1 MLEHKF
7 LDHDFGHSLDQIY
20 SVFDGQN
27 ITNTEVHIQEN
38 CSVNPLFA
46 NTVSDIVYEKQ
57 IPLVYQVGWQTF
69 MGVKIEVAPGAL
81 VPREETEL
89 LGATA
94 VKVLS
99 ERGSGQRAIDMCCGS
114 GNLACGV
121 ASKIRDLRLWASDLT
136 DSTVQLAGRNVK
148 SLGLSSRVVVVQGD
162 IFAGLSELALEG
174 NIDMVL
180 CNPPYI
186 STSRLAKDR
195 AYLLDNEPREAF
207 DGGPYGLSI
216 HQRVIKEALPFLKP
230 DGWLLFEIGLGQ
242 EKQLLHLFKRS
253 KAYGEVQFAKDIFG
267 VPRVALAQRIG

>member
-1 MLEHKF
+1 MVEHKF
-7 LDHDFGHSLDQIY
+7 LDHDFGHSLDQMS

-27 ITNTEVHIQEN
+27 ITNTEVHIQGN
-38 CSVNPLFA
+38 CSVNPLVA
-46 NTVSDIVYEKQ
+46 NTVSDIVYEKE

-94 VKVLS
+94 VKVLT

-121 ASKIRDLRLWASDLT
+121 GSAISDLRLWASDLT